1 MDITTVTD
9 GIAIAAATVTM
20 TPPLTSIGYV
30 PDSVTEPMG
39 FCADTDIEF
48 DKSYGRGMDKLTIVY
63 RVLVSRAD
71 DRASSAYLDALMK
84 GTGVTSLKA
93 AIEAT
98 RGGPGSGAL
107 SGAADDLH
115 VTRATA
121 RRWYVHNGVTYLGG
135 ELTIVVIGSGA

>member
-1 MDITTVTD
+1 MDLTLVTD
-9 GIAIAAATVTM
+9 RLAIAAATVTM
-20 TPPLTSIGYV
+20 TPALTSIGYV
-30 PDSVTEPMG
+30 PDSVDEPMG
-39 FCADTDIEF
+39 FCADTEIEF
-48 DKSYGRGMDKLTIVY
+48 DKTSGRGMDKYTITY
-63 RVLVSRAD
+63 RVLVSRTD

-93 AIEAT
+93 AIESA

-135 ELTIVVIGSGA
+135 ELTIVVIGSGV